1 MFVLTS
7 LAAMLVASQGVL
19 AVDGPFGFASGTTGG
34 GFAAEAIPTS
44 TTQLKIWLADNTAR
58 TILLNRTYDFTDTE
72 GAATEAGCKPW
83 HCSRNPQLVINGKT
97 NACSSS
103 APKVM
108 VTYKNAGTKGL
119 AVGSN
124 KTILGKGTSGWM

>member
-34 GFAAEAIPTS
+34 GFAAEAVPTS
-44 TTQLKIWLADNTAR
+44 TTQLKIWLEDNTAR

-72 GAATEAGCKPW
+72 AWLDYGDWLQALDLLPQPPAGDQ
-83 HCSRNPQLVINGKT
+83 RQ
-97 NACSSS
+97 
-103 APKVM
+103 
-108 VTYKNAGTKGL
+108 
-119 AVGSN
+119 
-124 KTILGKGTSGWM
+124 